1 MPSHSRIPMIFT
13 SPENRKGLSLTTDL
27 HLWLWRVRKNIPITI
42 HSNSKSLARKNQKMK
57 FSSLASAAL
66 LLVSSSEAFT
76 PISLSSRLVLSAC
89 DIYIFLSFL
98 HVLVALNGSAFQL
111 EESML
116 YTLKNNKNVGNNMV
130 YAMSVK

>member
-1 MPSHSRIPMIFT
+1 
-13 SPENRKGLSLTTDL
+13 
-27 HLWLWRVRKNIPITI
+27 
-42 HSNSKSLARKNQKMK
+42 MK